1 MKKIILILSL
11 LFFAGVLFGQ
21 EADLRYIFR
30 EGKNHKF
37 KEKIVSK
44 TTANVMG
51 KKGVNETET
60 LLDIDETVL
69 EGGEEG
75 KSRQTS
81 TVISSTMNGKDNL
94 ENISQEDRVTTVLF
108 RQDKRGKCL
117 ELCNEDGTVFEGFE
131 PDKEDSIFPDRKVK
145 VGDTWEWKREI
156 EGMKVTAKCTLAKLY
171 SKDGVDIAKINMKF
185 DEVITDSDE
194 EESGEV
200 KVTGSGVFYYAINYG
215 NDLYLNYSVDLDTQV
230 TVDINGEIGEAVF
243 NKNYTYTYWRYN

>member
-1 MKKIILILSL
+1 MKKIILILAL
-11 LFFAGVLFGQ
+11 LLFAGVLFGQ

-44 TTANVMG
+44 TTADVMG

-75 KSRQTS
+75 KSRQ
-81 TVISSTMNGKDNL
+81 ISSLGFSPIDGKDNL
-94 ENISQEDRVTTVLF
+94 ENIPQEDRVTTVLF

-131 PDKEDSIFPDRKVK
+131 PEKENSILPDRKVK
-145 VGDTWEWKREI
+145 VGDTWEWKRVI
-156 EGMKVTAKCTLAKLY
+156 EGLKVTAKCTLGKLY
-171 SKDGVDIAKINMKF
+171 SKDGVDIARIDMKF
-185 DEVITDSDE
+185 DETIIDSDE
-194 EESGEV
+194 EISGEI
-200 KVTGSGVFYYAINYG
+200 KVTGSGVFYYAVNYG
-215 NDLYLNYSVDLDTQV
+215 NDLYLKYTVDLDTQFSMDV
-230 TVDINGEIGEAVF
+230 NGETGEAII
-243 NKNYTYTYWRYN
+243 NTNYTYTYWRYN